1 MSSSDRRTFMTLLAA
16 LPLAACGYVPAY
28 GPQGAATALRNRIRL
43 NEPSSKNEFDFV
55 ARVESRLG
63 RAQDPIYRLGF
74 TIGTKVIKGGY
85 TPSNSITRY
94 QLNGSA
100 VWVLTDI
107 VSGATVADG
116 RVENFTSWS
125 ATGSTIAGLTAE
137 EDAAYRLMQILA
149 DQVVTQIVAKSS
161 DLAQ

>member
-1 MSSSDRRTFMTLLAA
+1 MTLLAA
-16 LPLAACGYVPAY
+16 LPLAACGYTPVY

-43 NEPSSKNEFDFV
+43 DEPSSKNEFDFV

-63 RAQDPIYRLGF
+63 RAQAPLYRLGVS
-74 TIGTKVIKGGY
+74 IGTKTAKGGY

-94 QLNGSA
+94 QLIGTAIWTLS
-100 VWVLTDI
+100 DI
-107 VSGATVADG
+107 ATGATVADG
-116 RVENFTSWS
+116 KTGSFTSWS